1 MIEVVERYLFRFRI
15 SSYQFNCFT
24 FYNYYGAKFDI
35 LLEISLKKYYLCYEL
50 RVFITNWKYTQ
61 I

>member
-35 LLEISLKKYYLCYEL
+35 LLEISA
-50 RVFITNWKYTQ
+50 
-61 I
+61 